1 LVFVAAII
9 ASLVSG
15 KKRRCE
21 KFVPRH
27 VGVRSASDCP
37 IQTIAG
43 DRIDLSLATFQR
55 NNQSAPG
62 FQKMRKEST
71 MSKREEIAP
80 NGDKRYIRRDEKG
93 QIKTSV
99 EEGASLSADSRHKA
113 KVNAKPGEGD
123 RGDHRV
129 K

>member
-1 LVFVAAII
+1 
-9 ASLVSG
+9 
-15 KKRRCE
+15 
-21 KFVPRH
+21 
-27 VGVRSASDCP
+27 
-37 IQTIAG
+37 
-43 DRIDLSLATFQR
+43 
-55 NNQSAPG
+55 
-62 FQKMRKEST
+62 